1 MFSVAT
7 LITITLI
14 YIALLFAVALAGERL
29 TKLHTSPVIYS
40 LTLAVFC
47 TSWTFYGSV
56 GKAATS
62 GYEFLAVYLGATLA
76 LVFGGITLKR
86 IIDSKNSYRITSI
99 ADFIAARYK
108 RSQTIAALVTVICL
122 VGIVPYIGLQL
133 KAILSTFT
141 LSTTVAVEGPTSLGP
156 AWVGLLFVL
165 LLTGFTILF
174 GVRKLDPTERH
185 PGIMLA
191 LAAECL
197 FKLLVLLAVGLY
209 ITYGL
214 FNGFDDIFQRATEAA
229 LINPE
234 LARLS
239 QAPPLGTWTA
249 IIVISMSA
257 FFFLPHMFHVAVVE
271 NSTPEQIQRAQW
283 LFPLYLVAINIFV
296 IPIAAAG
303 LLSGYTVDSAD
314 AFVLKLPLDTG
325 STLLTAATFLGGFS
339 AAMGMIMIA
348 AMSISVMVSNHLFLP
363 VVEQFDPLHRL
374 RRHLLLCRRLVV
386 ALLLLA
392 AYGFDRTLG
401 ESFMLVNMGLISFV
415 AVLQFAPI
423 IIGGL
428 YWRRGTLRGALAGL
442 CAGFVAWAYTLILPA
457 CVQSG
462 WVDTAL
468 LEQGPWGLQLLR
480 PETLFG
486 LVAPDNITH
495 AVFWSLAFNTLFYVI
510 YSLWYQ
516 PDTEETRLTEAF
528 FESGETEQAPTVNL
542 ARNIRCQPKY
552 QIALQ
557 LFRDYLAD
565 HKARNCA
572 EGCFA
577 RYCDD
582 PDQSISLVELSTIQ
596 QEVER
601 TLSGSI
607 GSAAAH
613 HAVKRSGLFNDT
625 ETDQLRDYYSGL
637 LSDLQIPPAQLLEKI
652 SYYQERERLINEH
665 AQQQLAQQ
673 KALMEA
679 DKQLLQS
686 RIDQMKAD
694 SKAELA
700 EVANKAKSEFLAMM
714 SHEIR
719 TPMTGV
725 MGMTEL
731 LGETELNAEQLGY
744 VNTIHSSAQALL
756 TVINDIL
763 DYSKLEAGKLEI
775 ENIPFDL
782 QTLVNDCSAMFLS
795 RANETNVPLSCEI
808 TPETPTQLM
817 GDPNRIRQIII
828 NMVGNAYKFTPSG
841 HINLKLRAEGNLLRC
856 DVEDTGIGISDEQK
870 QKIYAPFTQA
880 DKSTARKYG
889 GTGLGLSI
897 CKRLAE
903 LMGGGI
909 GVEDR
914 EGGGSRFYFT
924 VSLVPQEKVLL
935 KKAVTKTTATEGV
948 ASPARVSSGDYPNY
962 SHLQVL
968 VAEDNAVNQKV
979 IAGMLKK
986 FLIEAEFVSNGKE
999 AVDKVGASEN
1009 AFDLILMDCE
1019 MPEMDGYQAT
1029 QAIRTREKNYASE
1042 EKAALIVALS
1052 AHALSDKKL
1061 AASEAGMDDY
1071 LTKPA
1076 RLSDITDLLHKHFPV
1091 ATQPQSRSSHTS
1103 RNLH

>member
-1 MFSVAT
+1 MFSVTT
-7 LITITLI
+7 LIITTII
-14 YIALLFAVALAGERL
+14 YIATLFAIASVGERL
-29 TKLHTSPVIYS
+29 TKFHANPIIYS

-86 IIDSKNSYRITSI
+86 IIDSKNNYRITSI

-108 RSQTIAALVTVICL
+108 RSQTLAALVTAICL
-122 VGIVPYIGLQL
+122 LGIVPYIGLQL
-133 KAILSTFT
+133 KAILTTFT
-141 LSTTVAVEGPTSLGP
+141 LSTTGAVVQQSPLGP
-156 AWVGLLFVL
+156 AWIGLLFVL
-165 LLTGFTILF
+165 LLSGFTILF

-185 PGIMLA
+185 PGIMFA

-197 FKLLVLLAVGLY
+197 FKLIVLLAVGLY

-214 FNGFDDIFQRATEAA
+214 FNGFDDIFQSAA
-229 LINPE
+229 KAAVDNPHI
-234 LARLS
+234 ARLA
-239 QAPPLGTWTA
+239 QAPPLVTWTT

-271 NSTPEQIQRAQW
+271 NSTPRQIQQAQW

-303 LLSGYTVDSAD
+303 LLSGYPVGSAD
-314 AFVLKLPLDTG
+314 AYVLRLPLDAG

-363 VVEQFDPLHRL
+363 VVESYRSLHRL

-392 AYGFDRTLG
+392 AYGFARTIG
-401 ESFMLVNMGLISFV
+401 ESFMLVNMGLMSFV
-415 AVLQFAPI
+415 AILQFAPI

-428 YWRRGTLRGALAGL
+428 YWHRGTLRGALAGL
-442 CAGFVAWAYTLILPA
+442 CAGFFIWTYTLILPA
-457 CVQSG
+457 FVQNG
-462 WVDTAL
+462 WFEMAL
-468 LEQGPWGLQLLR
+468 LEQGPWGLKLLR
-480 PETLFG
+480 PEALFG
-486 LVAPDNITH
+486 MVAPDNISH
-495 AVFWSLAFNTLFYVI
+495 AVFWSLAFNAFFYILF
-510 YSLWYQ
+510 SLWYQ
-516 PDTEETRLTEAF
+516 PDTEESRLTEAF
-528 FESGETEQAPTVNL
+528 FASDEANQAPDIKL
-542 ARNIRCQPKY
+542 ARTIKCPPKF
-552 QIALQ
+552 QIALR
-557 LFRDYLAD
+557 LFKDYLSE
-565 HKARNCA
+565 HKARDYA
-572 EGCFA
+572 ECCFA
-577 RYCDD
+577 NYSKN
-582 PDQSISLVELSTIQ
+582 PDQSISLVELSNVQ

-613 HAVKRSGLFNDT
+613 QAVKRSGLFNET
-625 ETDQLRDYYSGL
+625 ETEQLRDYYSGL
-637 LSDLQIPPAQLLEKI
+637 LSDLKIPPAQLLEKI

-686 RIDQMKAD
+686 RIDQMNAD
-694 SKAELA
+694 RKAELA
-700 EVANKAKSEFLAMM
+700 QVANKAKSEFLAMM

-731 LGETELNAEQLGY
+731 LNETDLGAEQRGY

-775 ENIPFDL
+775 EHIPFDL
-782 QTLVNDCSAMFLS
+782 QALVNDCSAMFIS
-795 RANETNVPLSCEI
+795 RANETKVPLYCEI
-808 TPETPTQLM
+808 APKTPTQLV

-841 HINLKLRAEGNLLRC
+841 HINVKLSASGELLKC
-856 DVEDTGIGISDEQK
+856 VVEDTGIGISDEQK

-897 CKRLAE
+897 CKRLAA

-924 VSLVPQEKVLL
+924 FALTPQEKAPQE
-935 KKAVTKTTATEGV
+935 KAATADEEDALAANV
-948 ASPARVSSGDYPNY
+948 SPGKYPNY
-962 SHLQVL
+962 HHLHVL
-968 VAEDNAVNQKV
+968 VAEDNVVNQKV

-986 FLIEAEFVSNGKE
+986 FRIEAEFACNGEE
-999 AVDKVGASEN
+999 AVNKVDSSET

-1019 MPEMDGYQAT
+1019 MPVMDGYQAT
-1029 QAIRTREKNYASE
+1029 QAIRVWENNLSAQ
-1042 EKAALIVALS
+1042 EKAPLIVALS
-1052 AHALSDKKL
+1052 AHAMSEKKQ
-1061 AASEAGMDDY
+1061 AAAEAGMNDY
-1071 LTKPA
+1071 LTKPT
-1076 RLSDITDLLHKHFPV
+1076 RLSKIAELLQKHFPV
-1091 ATQPQSRSSHTS
+1091 PAKTPSTSAHTPNS
-1103 RNLH
+1103 MP